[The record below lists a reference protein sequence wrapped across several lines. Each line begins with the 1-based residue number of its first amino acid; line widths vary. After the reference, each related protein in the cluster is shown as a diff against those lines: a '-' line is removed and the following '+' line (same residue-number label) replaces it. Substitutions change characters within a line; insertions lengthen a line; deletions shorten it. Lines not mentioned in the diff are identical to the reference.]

1 VPKLRVYPGH
11 ALLLAFGAVALS
23 FTASTFF
30 SEIADFR
37 IESAAHDIATNTSP
51 RVIRLAALRTELRQL
66 EEAAIDLV
74 RRPEGGA
81 PRSEELTALDQSAR
95 RIIQAWTAYEV
106 MPHEVPAEQVARAS
120 IDQAMPSLP
129 PGVDRLIAALS
140 SRDRVS
146 AQEIL
151 AQEIRPLTDHLTSQL
166 MTIIDINA
174 REAARLAETIHEL
187 GQRSIRASVALDALS
202 VFLTIVAGL
211 VALRTV
217 RRYTRLL
224 GERAEELEMFSGR
237 VAHDILAPLNAVS
250 ISLGLVERLGARES
264 KILEAT
270 ARGQSGL
277 QRVKRIVDGL
287 LAFARAGAHP
297 EAGACADVHAVIDD
311 VLGEIEPMAT
321 QAGIT
326 LRVEGTAHA
335 YAAISAGALTSLC
348 ENLTR
353 NAVKYMGDARER
365 RVTVRTLLRERCVR
379 VEVEDTGPGLSAEM
393 ASRVFE
399 PYVRGGAE
407 KPGIGLGLATV
418 KRIAEGHGGKVGV
431 QSRPGAGATF
441 WFELPS
447 APPRNPAVE
456 PAPAPSGQPE
466 RPRSGPLEPPLNSP
480 RAS

>member
-1 VPKLRVYPGH
+1 VPKHRVYPGH

-23 FTASTFF
+23 FTASTFV

-37 IESAAHDIATNTSP
+37 IESAARGIAGNSSP

-74 RRPEGGA
+74 RRPADG
-81 PRSEELTALDQSAR
+81 PYRPEELTALDQSAR
-95 RIIQAWTAYEV
+95 RIIQAWAGYKLI
-106 MPHEVPAEQVARAS
+106 PHEVPAEQVARQS
-120 IDQAMPSLP
+120 IDQAMPSLATS
-129 PGVDRLIAALS
+129 VDRLIAALT
-140 SRDRVS
+140 SRDGVG
-146 AQEIL
+146 AQDIL
-151 AQEIRPLTDHLTSQL
+151 TRRIRPLTDHLTSQL
-166 MTIIDINA
+166 MTIIDLNA
-174 REAARLAETIHEL
+174 REAAQLAETIHDL
-187 GQRSIRASVALDALS
+187 GQRSIRASVVLDALS

-250 ISLGLVERLGARES
+250 ISLGLVERLGARDG
-264 KILEAT
+264 KILQAT

-287 LAFARAGAHP
+287 LAFARAGARP
-297 EAGACADVHAVIDD
+297 EPGARADVHAVIDD
-311 VLGEIEPMAT
+311 VVGEIEPVAT
-321 QAGIT
+321 QAEIA
-326 LRVEGTAHA
+326 LRVEGTASA
-335 YAAISAGALTSLC
+335 YAAISPGALTSLC

-365 RVTVRTLLRERCVR
+365 RVTVRILVRERSVR
-379 VEVEDTGPGLSAEM
+379 VEVEDTGPGLPAEM

-399 PYVRGGAE
+399 PYVRGGAD

-418 KRIAEGHGGKVGV
+418 KRIAEGHGGTVGV

-447 APPRNPAVE
+447 APPPNPTVGPTPTQSE
-456 PAPAPSGQPE
+456 QPE
-466 RPRSGPLEPPLNSP
+466 RPRGGPIEPPVGSP
-480 RAS
+480 HAS